1 MSWFNKIAEAIRGS
15 EDFSDIK
22 SSNIRDI
29 LNGDILTKKFISKQ
43 YGLVIMLSVLVFLYV
58 DNRYAYET
66 QLAKEID
73 LKKKIQ
79 DAKYESLTIS
89 AELMEISRQ
98 SNVMKAVNANGLNLV
113 ENTTPPIVIEDSVAT
128 KKWLKNAEISYF
140 VLA

>member
-1 MSWFNKIAEAIRGS
+1 MKFFKRITDAIRGS

-22 SSNIRDI
+22 SSTIRDF
-29 LNGDILTKKFISKQ
+29 LNGNILTNKFLQKQ
-43 YGLVIMLSVLVFLYV
+43 YVLLIMIAALTFLYV
-58 DNRYAYET
+58 DNRFYCET

-98 SNVMKAVNANGLNLV
+98 SNVMNKVNENGINLIQS
-113 ENTTPPIVIEDSVAT
+113 TTPPIVIEDSIP
-128 KKWLKNAEISYF
+128 KK
-140 VLA
+140 